1 MRVLFI
7 CKANWYRS
15 QMAEA
20 IYNHLTNSHDASS
33 VGARVGEKDEPEGR
47 ILSDLFSDKSFFFN
61 VLEAHGL
68 NVRSNY
74 TKKLLPEML
83 NQYDAVVSMAEE
95 PYAPDFLKNDARV
108 IWWDVKDGG
117 DTTLESMTAKYNE
130 IETLVRKLISSYSS

>member
-1 MRVLFI
+1 MKVLFI

-20 IYNHLTNSHDASS
+20 IYNQLTRSRDASS
-33 VGARVGEKDEPEGR
+33 VGTYVGAIDEPEGQ
-47 ILSDLFSDKSFFFN
+47 ILSDLFNDGSFLFN

-68 NVRSNY
+68 NLRNNH

-83 NQYDAVVSMAEE
+83 TKYDLVVSMAEE
-95 PYAPDFLKNDARV
+95 PYVPDFLKNDARV

-117 DTTLESMTAKYNE
+117 DTTLQSMTNKYNE
-130 IETLVRKLISSYSS
+130 IDGLVRKLIASQSS